1 MSYYKFKKG
10 DILNNRIKV
19 KPQIDFK
26 IYDNKLYYNNNP
38 QESGSFT
45 DSVGC
50 SSPGHISLYEINVDR
65 NTTETGLVYP
75 FIEKNS
81 SLTAFRT
88 TTVGTFNN
96 DFDYGDQITG
106 SYPLSASISS
116 VRYASGHNNI
126 RIKALKNTLN
136 NYKILNPEIAFSSS
150 FGDKSQQEL
159 RLISIPSIFYGSSID
174 KGTVSLKFYVTGNL
188 ISELRDDKQNGLLR
202 QVASGSGA
210 DSGSVGG
217 VVLYN
222 EGFMLLTGSWSLSTH
237 TEDYTGGGSASPR
250 WVDFATLT
258 SSIPSSSFDLS
269 FSGSNYV
276 STMTM
281 FARAERGD
289 INFSNNPTSLNYNPI
304 VNNSIISGSTVFAQ
318 AKDRQVKNMVSA
330 SYSSPEPPYEKTI
343 FIENVGIYDENKNL
357 IAVAKMAKPIRK
369 RNSDDL
375 TFKLKLDF

>member
-19 KPQIDFK
+19 KPQINFK
-26 IYDNKLYYNNNP
+26 IYNNKLYYNNRP

-45 DSVGC
+45 GSVGC
-50 SSPGHISLYEINVDR
+50 TPPGYLSLYEINVDR
-65 NTTETGLVYP
+65 NATETGLVYP

-116 VRYASGHNNI
+116 VRYASGHDNI
-126 RIKALKNTLN
+126 RINALKNTLN
-136 NYKILNPEIAFSSS
+136 NYKILNPEFAFSSS

-188 ISELRDDKQNGLLR
+188 IAELRDDKQNGLLR
-202 QVASGSGA
+202 QVTSGSGA

-237 TEDYTGGGSASPR
+237 TEDYTGGGAAEPR
-250 WVDFATLT
+250 WIDFATLT

-281 FARAERGD
+281 FARAERGN
-289 INFSNNPTSLNYNPI
+289 INFSNNPTSL
-304 VNNSIISGSTVFAQ
+304 
-318 AKDRQVKNMVSA
+318 
-330 SYSSPEPPYEKTI
+330 SYLVTTQLSMI
-343 FIENVGIYDENKNL
+343 L
-357 IAVAKMAKPIRK
+357 
-369 RNSDDL
+369 
-375 TFKLKLDF
+375 